1 MICTFFG
8 HREVQN
14 SDEVA
19 KKLYNTISELIVNRD
34 VRVFYVGN
42 SGSFDRIVLEI
53 LRKLSKTYKIKYT
66 VVLAYLNMNKA
77 YCNYEAE
84 ETAYPE
90 NMEKTPPRFAI
101 DKRNR
106 WMIEKSDIAIAYIN
120 SPVGGAAKYV
130 EICEKKGMEIL
141 NLGSLKKDWPV
152 GQFFL
157 FAKKQ
162 YNGA

>member
-1 MICTFFG
+1 MRMNIDRYTGLNGVDFMICTFFG

-19 KKLYNTISELIVNRD
+19 KKVYNTISGLIVNRG
-34 VRVFYVGN
+34 VKVFYVGN
-42 SGSFDRIVLEI
+42 NGSFDRIVLET
-53 LRKLSKTYKIKYT
+53 LRKLSKIYEIEYT
-66 VVLAYLNMNKA
+66 VVLAYLNMNNE
-77 YCNYEAE
+77 YCDYEAG

-141 NLGSLKKDWPV
+141 NLGRLKKD
-152 GQFFL
+152 
-157 FAKKQ
+157 
-162 YNGA
+162 

>member
-1 MICTFFG
+1 MRTDIDRYTGLNGADFMICTFFG

-19 KKLYNTISELIVNRD
+19 KKLYNTISGLIVNRG
-34 VRVFYVGN
+34 VKVFYVGK

-66 VVLAYLNMNKA
+66 VVLAYLNINKE
-77 YCNYEAE
+77 YCDYEIG

-106 WMIEKSDIAIAYIN
+106 WMIEKSDIAITYIN
-120 SPVGGAAKYV
+120 SHVGGAAKYV
-130 EICEKKGMEIL
+130 EMCEKKGLEIL
-141 NLGSLKKDWPV
+141 NLGKLKKD
-152 GQFFL
+152 
-157 FAKKQ
+157 
-162 YNGA
+162 